1 MKLAAVRNWAFMS
14 RPTDSSPPP
23 SSFEELIR
31 QASQGSEE
39 AVWLLLERYSKNILR
54 VVRRHLPTE
63 IRSKVD
69 STDIVQSVWKSLIRT
84 GANLDSS
91 ATPEQ
96 FIAYLAGIARF
107 KVYETHRH
115 YTTMKAYDVKRER
128 SFNSLTSPRDGAST
142 RQQDLDPQ
150 DRRAQEPLDIVS
162 TREMWRRAIE
172 LSGDRG
178 RRIVELR
185 LQGLTLAEVADR
197 LQISLS
203 TVRRSLDELFTS
215 VAD

>member
-1 MKLAAVRNWAFMS
+1 MALQ
-14 RPTDSSPPP
+14 TDAPPPP
-23 SSFEELIR
+23 SPFEDLMH

-54 VVRRHLPTE
+54 VVRRHLPSE

-84 GANLDSS
+84 GANLDSN

-107 KVYETHRH
+107 KVFETHRH
-115 YTTMKAYDVKRER
+115 FTTMKAYDVKRER
-128 SFNSLTSPRDGAST
+128 SLTSFVSSNDDASSPQ
-142 RQQDLDPQ
+142 RDLDPQ
-150 DRRAQEPLDIVS
+150 DRRAQEPLEIVS
-162 TREMWRRAIE
+162 TREMWRRAME

-185 LQGLTLAEVADR
+185 LQGLTLAEVADQ

-203 TVRRSLDELFTS
+203 TVRRSLDELL
-215 VAD
+215 AALAK